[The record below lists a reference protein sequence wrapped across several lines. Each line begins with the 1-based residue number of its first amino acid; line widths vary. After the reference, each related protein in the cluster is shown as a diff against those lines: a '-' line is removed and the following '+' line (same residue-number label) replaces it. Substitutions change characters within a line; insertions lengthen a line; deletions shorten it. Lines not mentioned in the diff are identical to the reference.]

1 MNNIYYLYKEC
12 GVSKFNR
19 QRQPR
24 LDDNTFTSLLN
35 SYGSSRM
42 IDFDKIGND
51 QLKRDRHK
59 GRIINGKESKPGAWP
74 WQVNLHIY

>member
-1 MNNIYYLYKEC
+1 MYASL
-12 GVSKFNR
+12 KFR
-19 QRQPR
+19 
-24 LDDNTFTSLLN
+24 TEWS
-35 SYGSSRM
+35 M

-74 WQVNLHIY
+74 WQVNHLLLYI